1 MKKRLLLLILTL
13 VLLGSAL
20 FLNYRSLTVYTTPE
34 IAFQD
39 SKKSIFK
46 EMEFSSYWQ
55 CYQNTG
61 VLPASNKR
69 FQLLN
74 WNIHKGKDPNW
85 QEDLKKFAEKK
96 DFILLQ
102 EATSGQQISQL
113 LSQFDTS
120 LHIFAFQYQQQKS
133 GILNLSH
140 LNADRY
146 CFNGSL
152 EPLIR
157 LPKLMSAMRFP
168 FENNKSL
175 LIINVHLI
183 NFDWTNH
190 SYQKQ
195 LDGLKG
201 LIQQHQDAVIL
212 AGDFNAWNEKRKTK
226 LFELTN
232 ALHLTEVKMTSDTRT
247 TAFGYPLDYIFT
259 RDIIT
264 HNATSNEVKSSDHNP
279 LELDFSLK

>member
-1 MKKRLLLLILTL
+1 MKKRLLLFIF
-13 VLLGSAL
+13 VLLGSTL
-20 FLNYRSLTVYTTPE
+20 FLNYRSLTIYTNPE
-34 IAFQD
+34 IVFQD
-39 SKKSIFK
+39 SKKNIFK

-61 VLPASNKR
+61 VTPAPDKR

-85 QEDLKKFAEKK
+85 QEDLKKFTEKK
-96 DFILLQ
+96 DFVLLQ
-102 EATSGQQISQL
+102 EATSGQQISNL
-113 LSQFDTS
+113 LPQFESS
-120 LHIFAFQYQQQKS
+120 LHIFAFQYQEQKS
-133 GILNLSH
+133 GILNLSR
-140 LNADRY
+140 LDADRY
-146 CFNGSL
+146 CLNGSQ
-152 EPLIR
+152 EPLLR

-168 FENNKSL
+168 FENSKSL
-175 LIINVHLI
+175 LVINVHLI

-201 LIQQHQDAVIL
+201 LIQHHKGAVML
-212 AGDFNAWNEKRKTK
+212 AGDFNTWNEKRKKK

-232 ALHLTEVKMTSDTRT
+232 ELQLTEVQVTPDTRT

-259 RDIIT
+259 RGIT
-264 HNATSNEVKSSDHNP
+264 VHSATSYSVKSSDHNP
-279 LELDFSLK
+279 LELDFSLN

>member
-1 MKKRLLLLILTL
+1 MKKRLLLLVL

-34 IAFQD
+34 IFFQD
-39 SKKSIFK
+39 AKKSVFK
-46 EMEFSSYWQ
+46 EMDFSPYWQ

-61 VLPASNKR
+61 VVPAPNKR

-85 QEDLKKFAEKK
+85 QTDLKKFAEKK
-96 DFILLQ
+96 DFVLLQ
-102 EATSGQQISQL
+102 EATSGQHISAL
-113 LSQFDTS
+113 LSQFETS
-120 LHIFAFQYQQQKS
+120 LHIFAFQYQQHKS

-140 LNADRY
+140 LDAERY
-146 CFNGSL
+146 CLNGSL

-168 FENNKSL
+168 FENGKSL
-175 LIINVHLI
+175 LVINVHLI

-201 LIQQHQDAVIL
+201 LIQQHQGAVIL
-212 AGDFNAWNEKRKTK
+212 AGDFNAWNEKRQKK
-226 LFELTN
+226 LFELTDE
-232 ALHLTEVKMTSDTRT
+232 LQLTEVPISPDART

-259 RDIIT
+259 RDIIV
-264 HNATSNEVKSSDHNP
+264 HSATSYAVKSSDHNP
-279 LELDFSLK
+279 LELDFSIK

>member
-1 MKKRLLLLILTL
+1 MKKRLLLLTL

-34 IAFQD
+34 VVFQD
-39 SKKSIFK
+39 AKKSAFK
-46 EMEFSSYWQ
+46 EMAFSSYWQ

-61 VLPASNKR
+61 VTPASNKR
-69 FQLLN
+69 FQLLS

-85 QEDLKKFAEKK
+85 QVDLNTLAQKK
-96 DFILLQ
+96 DFVLLQ
-102 EATSGQQISQL
+102 EATSGQQITNL
-113 LSQFDTS
+113 LPQFERS
-120 LHIFAFQYQQQKS
+120 LHIFAFRYQEQKS

-140 LNADRY
+140 LDADRY
-146 CFNGSL
+146 CLNGSL

-168 FENNKSL
+168 FENGKSL
-175 LIINVHLI
+175 LVINVHLI

-195 LDGLKG
+195 LDGLRG
-201 LIQQHQDAVIL
+201 LIRQHQGAVIL
-212 AGDFNAWNEKRKTK
+212 AGDFNAWNQKRKTK
-226 LFELTN
+226 LFELTDK
-232 ALHLTEVKMTSDTRT
+232 LGLTEVQLTPDTRT

-259 RDIIT
+259 RDIIV
-264 HNATSNEVKSSDHNP
+264 HSATSNVVKSSDHNP